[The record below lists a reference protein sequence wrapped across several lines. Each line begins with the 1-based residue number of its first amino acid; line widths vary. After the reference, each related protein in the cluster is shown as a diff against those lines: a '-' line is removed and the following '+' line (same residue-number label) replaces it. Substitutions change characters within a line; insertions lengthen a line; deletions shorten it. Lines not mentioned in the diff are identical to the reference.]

1 MPYLICVKGS
11 KIIIYFPGQTGTP
24 NQGWN
29 SFKQNLM
36 GEAEIQPN
44 NNLLLLHAVI
54 NIYGNAAGP
63 DLAVQVARD
72 IEHYWNEA
80 DGTVLMNRGWFRRE
94 KYNVQFNIT
103 GRHLPELVPQ
113 TVFENTD
120 PRNNY
125 FRVEE
130 YARGNISFVDGLNSN
145 TGYFK
150 LQNLLD
156 NSTTAAHEFG
166 HTLGLGHPQKLDIR
180 GQGRP
185 GIMYPRGTLV
195 DPEFQYYPEVAAG
208 EKGGTLN
215 PFTRRVQQQDIDNL
229 QLNRLLFNAQGM
241 AVVGGFS
248 SAWHEKHPPQP
259 D

>member
-1 MPYLICVKGS
+1 
-11 KIIIYFPGQTGTP
+11 
-24 NQGWN
+24 
-29 SFKQNLM
+29 M
-36 GEAEIQPN
+36 GEAELQPSRQ
-44 NNLLLLHAVI
+44 LLLLHAVI
-54 NIYGNAAGP
+54 NIYGDVASA
-63 DLAVQVARD
+63 DLAVQIAKDV
-72 IEHYWNEA
+72 EYYWNEA
-80 DGTVLMNRGWFRRE
+80 EGTVLINEGWFRRK
-94 KYNVQFNIT
+94 KYKVQFNIT
-103 GRHLPELVPQ
+103 GRHFQELVPQ

-166 HTLGLGHPQKLDIR
+166 HTIGLDHPLHLDIR
-180 GQGRP
+180 GLGTP

-208 EKGGTLN
+208 EKGGTVN
-215 PFTRRVQQQDIDNL
+215 PFTRRVQQRDIDNL
-229 QLNRLLFNAQGM
+229 QLNRLRFNAQGK

-248 SAWHEKHPPQP
+248 SVWHEKHTAHP